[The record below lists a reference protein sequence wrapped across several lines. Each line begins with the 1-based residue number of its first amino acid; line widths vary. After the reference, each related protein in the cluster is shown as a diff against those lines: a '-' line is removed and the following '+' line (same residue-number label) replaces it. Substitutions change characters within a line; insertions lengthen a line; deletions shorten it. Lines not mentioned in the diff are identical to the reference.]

1 VEQIEQKKRKKKKQ
15 NTMFVTEEVSESGQ
29 QLIEYMDKLESEKT
43 YLTYKFAQNVK
54 AQKLNVQV
62 LWTATYGVTWV

>member
-1 VEQIEQKKRKKKKQ
+1 
-15 NTMFVTEEVSESGQ
+15 MFVTEEVSESGQ

>member
-1 VEQIEQKKRKKKKQ
+1 MEQIEQKKRKKKKQ
-15 NTMFVTEEVSESGQ
+15 NTIILTKEVSESGQ